1 MSKPIVAIVGRP
13 NVGKSTLFNQI
24 GKKKVSIVDDMAG
37 VTRDRIY
44 LDATWLNYEFTLIDT
59 GGIEL
64 KSADKML
71 NSIKIQAKIAVEE
84 ADAIIFVVDGRAGL
98 TSADEDIG
106 KMLRGTEKPIIVAVN
121 KIDNVN
127 LEGELYEF
135 YNLGLGE
142 PIGISASNA
151 LNLGDLLDAVVKT
164 FPENNS
170 EVRDEDE
177 IRIAVIG
184 RPNVGKSSLVN
195 KLLGE
200 ERVIVSDVPG
210 TTRDA
215 IDTHFFLDG
224 TKFTLIDTAG
234 MRKKSKIDEP
244 VERYSV
250 IRSLRAIDRADVVLM
265 LIEAPAGV
273 TEQDKKIAGYA
284 HDSGKG
290 CVIVVNK
297 WDIFPNK
304 HDRSTNRFTDELR
317 ERLGFLQY
325 APVVYTSALTGQRV
339 DRVIELV
346 KFVAEQQSMRIQTSI
361 LNELIRDS
369 VAINPPPSKK
379 GKSAKKCVS
388 IASRVVPGTSLT
400 ITRSSPSIALTSEDF
415 PTFGRPITAIR
426 ISSSSRVSSSF
437 DGKFF
442 TTASSKSPKFSALLA
457 EMPIGSPKPKL

>member
-1 MSKPIVAIVGRP
+1 MRERILRDENGR
-13 NVGKSTLFNQI
+13 KHECI
-24 GKKKVSIVDDMAG
+24 W
-37 VTRDRIY
+37 R
-44 LDATWLNYEFTLIDT
+44 DT

-64 KSADKML
+64 KTADKML
-71 NSIKIQAKIAVEE
+71 NSIKIQAKIAMEE
-84 ADAIIFVVDGRAGL
+84 ADIIIFVVDGRAGVTL
-98 TSADEDIG
+98 SDFDVA
-106 KMLRGTEKPIIVAVN
+106 KLLKNSKKPVIVAVN
-121 KIDNVN
+121 KIDGLR
-127 LEGELYEF
+127 LENEVFEF
-135 YNLGLGE
+135 YKLGLGD

-151 LNLGDLLDAVVKT
+151 LNLGDLLDKVVEN
-164 FPENNS
+164 FPKNDIEAH
-170 EVRDEDE
+170 DDDE

-200 ERVIVSDVPG
+200 ERVIVSDIPG

-215 IDTHFFLDG
+215 IDTHFFIDK

-234 MRKKSKIDEP
+234 MRKKSKIDDA

-265 LIEAPAGV
+265 LIEAPVGV

-304 HDRSTNRFTDELR
+304 HDRSTNRFTDDLR

-339 DRVIELV
+339 DRVTELV
-346 KFVAEQQSMRIQTSI
+346 KFVAEQQSMRIQTSV

-369 VAINPPPSKK
+369 VAINPPPNKK
-379 GKSAKKCVS
+379 GKPAK
-388 IASRVVPGTSLT
+388 I
-400 ITRSSPSIALTSEDF
+400 
-415 PTFGRPITAIR
+415 
-426 ISSSSRVSSSF
+426 
-437 DGKFF
+437 FF
-442 TTASSKSPKFSALLA
+442 VTQSDICPPKFIIFVNEPELLHFSYLRFI
-457 EMPIGSPKPKL
+457 ENRLRESFGFEGTPLKFIIRKHNQKDDEQ

>member
-1 MSKPIVAIVGRP
+1 MSKPIVAIIGRP

-24 GKKKVSIVDDMAG
+24 GKRRMSIVDDMAG

-44 LDATWLNYEFTLIDT
+44 MDATWLDREFTLIDT
-59 GGIEL
+59 GGIEI
-64 KSADKML
+64 KSADKIL
-71 NSIKIQAKIAVEE
+71 TEIRTQAKIAVDE
-84 ADAIIFVVDGRAGL
+84 ADVIIFVVDGRTGL
-98 TSADEDIG
+98 TADDEDVA
-106 KMLRGTEKPIIVAVN
+106 KFLRGADKPIVLAVN
-121 KIDNVN
+121 KIDTPK
-127 LEGELYEF
+127 LDAETYEF

-151 LNLGDLLDAVVKT
+151 LNLGDLLDAVIKT
-164 FPENNS
+164 FPQTS
-170 EVRDEDE
+170 EETRDEDE

-195 KLLGE
+195 AMLGE
-200 ERVIVSDVPG
+200 ERVIVSDIPG

-215 IDTHFFLDG
+215 IDTQFFSGG

-234 MRKKSKIDEP
+234 MRRKSKIDEP

-290 CVIVVNK
+290 CVLVVNK

-317 ERLGFLQY
+317 QRLGFLQY
-325 APVVYTSALTGQRV
+325 APVVYVSALTGQRV
-339 DRVIELV
+339 ERVTELV

-361 LNELIRDS
+361 LNELIRDA
-369 VAINPPPSKK
+369 VAVNPPPSKK
-379 GKSAKKCVS
+379 GKSAK
-388 IASRVVPGTSLT
+388 I
-400 ITRSSPSIALTSEDF
+400 
-415 PTFGRPITAIR
+415 
-426 ISSSSRVSSSF
+426 
-437 DGKFF
+437 FF
-442 TTASSKSPKFSALLA
+442 ATQADICPPKFILFVSEPELLHFSYLRFI
-457 EMPIGSPKPKL
+457 ENRLRESFGFEGTPLKFIVRKHNQNPQDDSPPK